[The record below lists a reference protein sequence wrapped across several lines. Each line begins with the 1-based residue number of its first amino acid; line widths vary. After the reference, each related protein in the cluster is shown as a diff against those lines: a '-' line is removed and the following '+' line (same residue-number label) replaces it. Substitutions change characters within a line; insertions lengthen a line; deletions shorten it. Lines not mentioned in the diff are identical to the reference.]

1 MIKGNSM
8 IPRNHNEILGGH
20 SDNGD
25 NDTSSSLRHFVVDD
39 PFTFMT
45 SLSFGWENF
54 APPLRDVTMSSSGES
69 VCSPEYDHTVCK
81 AGRSNLRTK
90 DSTQLSNKRS
100 RTTKPHKSVSF
111 SNLAIREY
119 GVIVGDNPSARS
131 LPITLSWAHTEEP
144 RIYDID
150 SYEETRTGR
159 RRRGEGIRMSYVEK
173 RLLLREHGIKEEDI
187 RHAQHV
193 SNVNED
199 RARPYSFAG
208 QSAGA
213 VGGNAPNSSTIRRVK
228 TLAILQRPP
237 SE

>member
-1 MIKGNSM
+1 MTVPSVK
-8 IPRNHNEILGGH
+8 
-20 SDNGD
+20 
-25 NDTSSSLRHFVVDD
+25 LR
-39 PFTFMT
+39 
-45 SLSFGWENF
+45 S
-54 APPLRDVTMSSSGES
+54 
-69 VCSPEYDHTVCK
+69 
-81 AGRSNLRTK
+81 RSNLRTR
-90 DSTQLSNKRS
+90 DTTRLSIKRS

-144 RIYDID
+144 RIYDVD

-193 SNVNED
+193 SNVNGD
-199 RARPYSFAG
+199 RARSYSFAG
-208 QSAGA
+208 QNAGAGA